1 VKIDDIRPDAL
12 MAGQGAA
19 MQRDLDW
26 LAQRKQAFVDVD
38 CPACGAAARRHLY
51 EKFGMAHQRCTSC
64 GTQYVS
70 PRPTA
75 DMLGA
80 FYAQSSNYAYWA
92 RYIFPASRETRR
104 TAVFGP
110 RAAIVAD
117 LARRHELGGGTMVE
131 VGAAHGLF
139 CEEIRKLALFE
150 HIVAIE
156 PTPALAQEC
165 RELGFDTI
173 ESPWERVVL
182 ERPASLIA
190 NFEVIE
196 HLFDPAA
203 FLRWSHANLVAG
215 GHVLV
220 SCPNIEGFETLLLGA
235 ASGAVDHEHLNLF
248 TPSSLSLLAG
258 RCGFK
263 VASLT
268 TPGELDVELVRR
280 ALDAGDVGAEAVGP
294 VLSRLIRHPDA
305 SVPATLQALVHRAG
319 LSSHMVLL
327 GQKV

>member
-1 VKIDDIRPDAL
+1 
-12 MAGQGAA
+12 
-19 MQRDLDW
+19 
-26 LAQRKQAFVDVD
+26 
-38 CPACGAAARRHLY
+38 
-51 EKFGMAHQRCTSC
+51 
-64 GTQYVS
+64 
-70 PRPTA
+70 
-75 DMLGA
+75 
-80 FYAQSSNYAYWA
+80 
-92 RYIFPASRETRR
+92 
-104 TAVFGP
+104 
-110 RAAIVAD
+110 
-117 LARRHELGGGTMVE
+117 MVE